1 MTQREKLLAQGIN
14 PDALRVLP
22 VPSGGKCRQTGAFRK
37 REQFII
43 AKWSWAR

>member
-22 VPSGGKCRQTGAFRK
+22 VSSGGKCRQTGAFRQ
-37 REQFII
+37 REQFRIT
-43 AKWSWAR
+43 KWSWAK